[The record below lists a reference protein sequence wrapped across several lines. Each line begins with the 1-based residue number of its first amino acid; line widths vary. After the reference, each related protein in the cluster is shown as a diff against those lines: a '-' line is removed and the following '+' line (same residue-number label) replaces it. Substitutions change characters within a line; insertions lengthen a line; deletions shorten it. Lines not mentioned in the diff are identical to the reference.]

1 MGQYYKAVMLVEDR
15 KNYTNNRA
23 LVFSFPGSAKLTE
36 HAWNGNRDVSEAMR
50 ALKDLSAET
59 NLDIRV
65 AWVGDYS
72 KDFYKAQGADF
83 TDDYHREGFT
93 AAWGE
98 YVSIPVLKHA
108 PAYGKLYAVNDD
120 MKEAVEIWGLNYD
133 GSMEREHGNWWMC
146 AWPILNAVGNG
157 LYGGDY
163 HGVNEEHVGRW
174 AYDRQR
180 ILDHIPRDYD
190 VLPAHLFS
198 DEGLSEIPAEEVDL

>member
-1 MGQYYKAVMLVEDR
+1 MGQYYKAVMLIEDK

-98 YVSIPVLKHA
+98 YVSIPALKHS

-120 MKEAVEIWGLNYD
+120 LKEAVEIWGSDYSLI
-133 GSMEREHGNWWMC
+133 EAEHGKWWMC

-157 LYGGDY
+157 QGGGDY
-163 HGVNEEHVGRW
+163 HGVNEHLAGRW

-198 DEGLSEIPAEEVDL
+198 NEICEIPAQEVDL